1 MSDATG
7 EDAYKGKYTFN
18 TALVNTNTSVACR
31 YNADQN
37 KYVTRFCSWSSIKG
51 AYWEDANF
59 CACDPKSNATKEL
72 IFLSEV

>member
-7 EDAYKGKYTFN
+7 EDVFERKYIFK
-18 TALVNTNTSVACR
+18 TALVNTDASVSCR

-59 CACDPKSNATKEL
+59 SACDPKSNATKEL